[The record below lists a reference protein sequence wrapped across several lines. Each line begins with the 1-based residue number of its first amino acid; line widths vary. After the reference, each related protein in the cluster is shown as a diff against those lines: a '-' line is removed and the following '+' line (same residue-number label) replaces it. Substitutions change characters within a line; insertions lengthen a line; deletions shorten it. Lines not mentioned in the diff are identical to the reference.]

1 MANAKY
7 SQVIDLLAAGK
18 LNWATNNIQAAL
30 LQGESFDESHRKL
43 SEVGTPVARQ
53 PIQGRSV
60 AAGGAFL
67 GYAVAFPRVAAG
79 NYQVVVMQDDGMD
92 PNVLAWYDT
101 DEQDDPLS
109 TENEGT
115 LVVRPIVVPS
125 DLPPDSS
132 STTRVWMTV

>member
-1 MANAKY
+1 
-7 SQVIDLLAAGK
+7 
-18 LNWATNNIQAAL
+18 
-30 LQGESFDESHRKL
+30 
-43 SEVGTPVARQ
+43 
-53 PIQGRSV
+53 
-60 AAGGAFL
+60 
-67 GYAVAFPRVAAG
+67 
-79 NYQVVVMQDDGMD
+79 MD

-109 TENEGT
+109 IENEGT